1 MFISIRIFIR
11 TISIYTQVEAPEYKV
26 RPFKLSLVRRL
37 KKHQERHAVLWEAA
51 LMGHYWGTL
60 STRDG

>member
-11 TISIYTQVEAPEYKV
+11 TISIYTQVE
-26 RPFKLSLVRRL
+26 KLSLVRRL